1 MCTDSTHLLETVS
14 QNATHRL
21 NLMTLLPSDRI
32 QAARRRFFD
41 EGSAPRGLVPETIL
55 RSWQRCAGLGL
66 SQTARPDVSPLTA
79 PAFREMCE
87 KYEDLRR
94 VCVPEVKALY
104 ADARATG
111 SIVILTGPD
120 GLILEA

>member
-1 MCTDSTHLLETVS
+1 
-14 QNATHRL
+14 
-21 NLMTLLPSDRI
+21 
-32 QAARRRFFD
+32 
-41 EGSAPRGLVPETIL
+41 
-55 RSWQRCAGLGL
+55 
-66 SQTARPDVSPLTA
+66 
-79 PAFREMCE
+79 MCE

-120 GLILEA
+120 GLILEALGSADFLDKAARLALRPPCFFWTNLQPG